1 VRLPGKVALITGAAA
16 GVPGELMGFGGATA
30 WLFVREG
37 AKVVL
42 ADIQDEL
49 GERTAAAIRASG
61 GEARY
66 VHLDV
71 AEEADWERAV
81 RATVAAF
88 GRLDILVNNA
98 GSGARGKVEDT
109 TVEVWDRA
117 LAVHARGAF
126 LGAKHAIPELRRA
139 GGGSIVNVSSIYG
152 LVGSP
157 GATAYHAAKGAV
169 RLFTKAAAIQYA
181 PENIRVNS
189 VHPGYAHTPFTREA
203 LADPARRQW
212 MLDRTPLG
220 RFGRAED
227 IAHGILY
234 LASDESAF
242 VTGAELVIDG
252 GTTAA

>member
-1 VRLPGKVALITGAAA
+1 MRLPGKVALITGAAA
-16 GVPGELMGFGGATA
+16 GIPGELMGFGGATA

-49 GERTAAAIRASG
+49 GERSAAAIRASG
-61 GEARY
+61 GEALY
-66 VHLDV
+66 THLDV
-71 AEEADWERAV
+71 AEEVDWERAI
-81 RATVAAF
+81 RATVGAF

-98 GSGARGKVEDT
+98 GGAARGKVEDT
-109 TVEVWDRA
+109 TVEMWDRA
-117 LAVHARGAF
+117 LAVHARGTF
-126 LGAKHAIPELRRA
+126 LGTKHAIPELRRA

-152 LVGSP
+152 LVGSA
-157 GATAYHAAKGAV
+157 GSTAYHTAKGAV
-169 RLFTKAAAIQYA
+169 RLFTKAAAVQYA
-181 PENIRVNS
+181 PERIRVNS
-189 VHPGYAHTPFTREA
+189 VHPGYAQTPLTRDL
-203 LADPARRQW
+203 LADPTRRQW
-212 MLDRTPLG
+212 MVDRTPLG
-220 RFGRAED
+220 RLGRAED